1 MTRRAGPLAHLLFT
15 LLLGGVPAWAAPAT
29 PPVTA
34 LPAAPLSVTALPAAP
49 LSVTALPA
57 APLSVTA
64 PPNAAPPGAP
74 DCVSVPVAEQLPVEL
89 TDGRAVLGE
98 ALAAQLGDQLLILA
112 TDAPLISLLSDCP
125 PGLFT
130 PLTVPAQLDAENLT
144 LTVQPGAAFYGD
156 QHSGDQAL
164 PAQPAGGAV
173 LHSSV
178 TVQTTRPGDLSVSAA
193 LNLEAQLPGGAGVV
207 AAVSG
212 ALPLSSPDPVPEAVG
227 PDAASP
233 VGASPVGGG
242 QVGAGYVFLRRP
254 DAAGGTWEV
263 RGGLLPG
270 LDGGAPGFSV
280 QRRAP
285 QPPLPDVWIESAT
298 PATYVLRIGEAVLTA
313 GTVPAG
319 RTQLRDL
326 PFPAVAGT
334 ATLSVTD
341 AAGTREQRLSFDA
354 RAGRRTPGEI
364 EGRVEYRRTTRHE
377 WDTQLRWTA
386 SEVEYSVDAGLG
398 AQDRLGLSAQGAVT
412 AAGQPV
418 TLNGRVTAV
427 RDGSG
432 PTLTTEAGVQGG
444 PGNVQFGAR
453 AQGSWTPGGLERW
466 QVQASAGWQGP
477 WGAAQAQIA
486 GGHGSAGA
494 ELSASARTALP
505 REWLPAGWSARLGV
519 TAARTGGQVTGQ
531 LLLTL
536 SRSQPDLTVESSVRR
551 EGNDG
556 KRTPVLSVQGPLY
569 LPDWNASYRADILPD
584 PAVTVR
590 ASGPVSLRLSG
601 TLGPPG
607 TLAAALGTTLALTPT
622 PALLPAG
629 FSGLLRVQ
637 VGQPGV
643 PLSANGASVTSDA
656 GGVAHLPFLL
666 GQEFLTVSVEI
677 DRLPLG
683 ITARRDRVRVR
694 LGSATVQSVD
704 LSGDLRREPLRRLP
718 VPPEATVTLRGQ
730 PVTRLGGGFVHAPD
744 ARDGDP
750 LLVTLP
756 GGEQRTCVWGP
767 AEELP
772 CR

>member
-1 MTRRAGPLAHLLFT
+1 MTRRAGLLAHLLFP
-15 LLLGGVPAWAAPAT
+15 LLLAGVPGAWAAPAT
-29 PPVTA
+29 PP
-34 LPAAPLSVTALPAAP
+34 P
-49 LSVTALPA
+49 
-57 APLSVTA
+57 A
-64 PPNAAPPGAP
+64 PPSGTTSG
-74 DCVSVPVAEQLPVEL
+74 CVSVPAAAQLPVEL

-112 TDAPLISLLSDCP
+112 ADAPLIGLTSDCA

-130 PLTVPAQLDAENLT
+130 PLTVPAQLDPETLT

-156 QHSGDQAL
+156 QQSGESAI

-178 TVQTTRPGDLSVSAA
+178 AVQTTGPGDLSVSAA
-193 LNLEAQLPGGAGVV
+193 LNIEAQLPGGAGVV

-227 PDAASP
+227 PDAANPDAASP

-386 SEVEYSVDAGLG
+386 REVEYILDASLG
-398 AQDRLGLSAQGAVT
+398 AQDRLGLSAQRAVT

-427 RDGSG
+427 CDGSG

-444 PGNVQFGAR
+444 RGNVQFGAR

-519 TAARTGGQVTGQ
+519 TAARMGDQVTGQ

-536 SRSQPDLTVESSVRR
+536 SRAQPDLTVESGARHDGNGSV
-551 EGNDG
+551 
-556 KRTPVLSVQGPLY
+556 PVLSAQGPLY
-569 LPDWNASYRADILPD
+569 LPGWNASYRADILPD
-584 PAVTVR
+584 PAVTVS

-607 TLAAALGTTLALTPT
+607 TLAAALGTTLTLTPT
-622 PALLPAG
+622 PALLPSG

-656 GGVAHLPFLL
+656 RGVAHLPFLS
-666 GQEFLTVSVEI
+666 GQEFLTVGVDI

-683 ITARRDRVRVR
+683 VTARRESVRVR
-694 LGSATVQSVD
+694 LGRATVQVVD
-704 LSGDLRREPLRRLP
+704 LSGELRREPLRRLP
-718 VPPEATVTLRGQ
+718 VPPDAAVTLRGQ
-730 PVTRLGGGFVHAPD
+730 PVPLLGGGFVHVPD

>member
-15 LLLGGVPAWAAPAT
+15 LLLAGVPGAGAAPA
-29 PPVTA
+29 
-34 LPAAPLSVTALPAAP
+34 
-49 LSVTALPA
+49 
-57 APLSVTA
+57 A
-64 PPNAAPPGAP
+64 PPPLPPSGTASG
-74 DCVSVPVAEQLPVEL
+74 CVSVPADRQLPVEL
-89 TDGRAVLGE
+89 TDSRAVLGE
-98 ALAAQLGDQLLILA
+98 TLAAQIDGQLLILA
-112 TDAPLISLLSDCP
+112 ADAPLIGLTSDCAP
-125 PGLFT
+125 ELFT
-130 PLTVPAQLDAENLT
+130 PLNVPARLDPETLT

-156 QHSGDQAL
+156 RQSGEPAI

-178 TVQTTRPGDLSVSAA
+178 AVQTTGPGDLSVSAA

-212 ALPLSSPDPVPEAVG
+212 ALPLSSPELSSPNP
-227 PDAASP
+227 AASP
-233 VGASPVGGG
+233 APAADAGREAGTGQAAEVQVASG
-242 QVGAGYVFLRRP
+242 QIGAGYVFLRYP

-270 LDGGAPGFSV
+270 LGGSAPGFGV

-285 QPPLPDVWIESAT
+285 QPPVPDVWIESAT

-354 RAGRRTPGEI
+354 RAGRRAPGEI
-364 EGRVEYRRTTRHE
+364 EGRAEYRRTTRHE

-386 SEVEYSVDAGLG
+386 REVEYTLDASLG
-398 AQDRLGLSAQGAVT
+398 AQDRAGLSAQGTVT

-418 TLNGRVTAV
+418 TLNGRVAV
-427 RDGSG
+427 LRGETG
-432 PTLTTEAGVQGG
+432 PALNTEAGVQGAR
-444 PGNVQFGAR
+444 GNVQFGAR
-453 AQGSWTPGGLERW
+453 AQGHWTPDGLDRW
-466 QVQASAGWQGP
+466 QVQTTASWQGP
-477 WGAAQAQIA
+477 WGAAQAQLG
-486 GGHGSAGA
+486 GGHGSAGP

-505 REWLPAGWSARLGV
+505 RQWLPAGWSARLGV
-519 TAARTGGQVTGQ
+519 TAARTGDQVTGQ

-536 SRSQPDLTVESSVRR
+536 SRAQPDLTVESGARRDGNGSV
-551 EGNDG
+551 
-556 KRTPVLSVQGPLY
+556 PVLSAQGPLY
-569 LPDWNASYRADILPD
+569 LPGWNASYRADILPD
-584 PAVTVR
+584 PAVTVS

-607 TLAAALGTTLALTPT
+607 TLAAALGSALTLTPT
-622 PALLPAG
+622 PALLPSG

-656 GGVAHLPFLL
+656 RGVAHLPFLA
-666 GQEFLTVSVEI
+666 GQEFLTVGVDI

-683 ITARRDRVRVR
+683 VTARRDSVRVR
-694 LGSATVQSVD
+694 LGRATVQVVD
-704 LSGDLRREPLRRLP
+704 LSGELRREPLRRLP
-718 VPPEATVTLRGQ
+718 VPPDAAVTLRGQ
-730 PVTRLGGGFVHAPD
+730 PVPLLGGGFVHVPD

>member
-1 MTRRAGPLAHLLFT
+1 MTRRAGLLAHLLFP
-15 LLLGGVPAWAAPAT
+15 LLLAGVPGAGAAPAT
-29 PPVTA
+29 PP
-34 LPAAPLSVTALPAAP
+34 P
-49 LSVTALPA
+49 
-57 APLSVTA
+57 A
-64 PPNAAPPGAP
+64 PPSGTTSG
-74 DCVSVPVAEQLPVEL
+74 CVSVPAAAQLPVEL

-98 ALAAQLGDQLLILA
+98 TLAAQIDGQLLILA
-112 TDAPLISLLSDCP
+112 ADAPLIGLTSDCAP
-125 PGLFT
+125 ELFT
-130 PLTVPAQLDAENLT
+130 PLNVPAQLDPETLT

-156 QHSGDQAL
+156 QQSGESAI

-178 TVQTTRPGDLSVSAA
+178 TVQTTQPGDLSVSAA

-212 ALPLSSPDPVPEAVG
+212 ALPLSSPDP
-227 PDAASP
+227 AASP
-233 VGASPVGGG
+233 DPVADAGSPAGTGQAAEGQIAAG

-386 SEVEYSVDAGLG
+386 REVEYILDASLG

-427 RDGSG
+427 RDRSG

-444 PGNVQFGAR
+444 RGNVQFGAR

-466 QVQASAGWQGP
+466 QVQASADWQGP

-519 TAARTGGQVTGQ
+519 TAARMGDQVTGQ

-536 SRSQPDLTVESSVRR
+536 SRAQPDLTVESGARHDGNGSV
-551 EGNDG
+551 
-556 KRTPVLSVQGPLY
+556 PVLSAQGPLY
-569 LPDWNASYRADILPD
+569 LPGWNASYRADILPD
-584 PAVTVR
+584 PAVTVS

-607 TLAAALGTTLALTPT
+607 TLAAALGTTLTLTPT
-622 PALLPAG
+622 PALLPSG

-656 GGVAHLPFLL
+656 RGVAHLPFLS
-666 GQEFLTVSVEI
+666 GQEFLTVGVDI

-683 ITARRDRVRVR
+683 VTARRESVRVR
-694 LGSATVQSVD
+694 LGRATVQVVD
-704 LSGDLRREPLRRLP
+704 LSGELRREPLRRLP
-718 VPPEATVTLRGQ
+718 VPPDAAVTLRGQ
-730 PVTRLGGGFVHAPD
+730 PVPLLGGGFVHVPD

-767 AEELP
+767 VEELP

>member
-1 MTRRAGPLAHLLFT
+1 VTRRTDPLAHLLFT
-15 LLLGGVPAWAAPAT
+15 LLLAGVPGAGAA
-29 PPVTA
+29 
-34 LPAAPLSVTALPAAP
+34 S
-49 LSVTALPA
+49 
-57 APLSVTA
+57 
-64 PPNAAPPGAP
+64 AAPPPAP
-74 DCVSVPVAEQLPVEL
+74 PSGTISRCVSVPAAAQLPVEL
-89 TDGRAVLGE
+89 TDGHAVLGE
-98 ALAAQLGDQLLILA
+98 TLATQLDGQLLILA
-112 TDAPLISLLSDCP
+112 ADAPLIGLTSDCAP
-125 PGLFT
+125 ELFT
-130 PLTVPAQLDAENLT
+130 PLNVPAQLDPETLT

-156 QHSGDQAL
+156 QQSGEPAI
-164 PAQPAGGAV
+164 PAQTAGGSV

-178 TVQTTRPGDLSVSAA
+178 AVQTTGPGDLSVSAA
-193 LNLEAQLPGGAGVV
+193 LNLEAQLPNGAGVV

-212 ALPLSSPDPVPEAVG
+212 ALPLSSPDPAANAGSEAG
-227 PDAASP
+227 TGQDAE
-233 VGASPVGGG
+233 V

-254 DAAGGTWEV
+254 DAAGGNWEV

-270 LDGGAPGFSV
+270 LGGSAPGFGV

-354 RAGRRTPGEI
+354 RAGRRAPGEI
-364 EGRVEYRRTTRHE
+364 EGRAQYRRTTRHE

-386 SEVEYSVDAGLG
+386 REVEYTLNASLG
-398 AQDRLGLSAQGAVT
+398 AQDRAGLSAQGTVT
-412 AAGQPV
+412 SAGQSV
-418 TLNGRVTAV
+418 TLNGRVAV
-427 RDGSG
+427 LRGETG
-432 PTLTTEAGVQGG
+432 PTLDTEGGVQGG
-444 PGNVQFGAR
+444 RGNVQFGAR

-466 QVQASAGWQGP
+466 QVQTTASWQGP
-477 WGAAQAQIA
+477 WGAVQAQIA
-486 GGHGSAGA
+486 GGHGSAGP

-505 REWLPAGWSARLGV
+505 RQWLPAGWSARLGV
-519 TAARTGGQVTGQ
+519 TAARTGDQVTGQ

-536 SRSQPDLTVESSVRR
+536 SRAQPDLTVESGTRR
-551 EGNDG
+551 DGNG
-556 KRTPVLSVQGPLY
+556 SGPVLSAQGPLY
-569 LPDWNASYRADILPD
+569 FPGWNASYRADILPD
-584 PAVTVR
+584 PAVTVS

-622 PALLPAG
+622 PTRLPAG

-643 PLSANGASVTSDA
+643 PLSANGTSVTSDA
-656 GGVAHLPFLL
+656 RGVAHLPFLT

-694 LGSATVQSVD
+694 LGSATVQAVD
-704 LSGDLRREPLRRLP
+704 LSGELRREPLRRLP
-718 VPPEATVTLRGQ
+718 VPPDTAVTLRGQ
-730 PVTRLGGGFVHAPD
+730 TVPLLGGGFVHVPD